1 MYSFTSSGHFLQMS
15 FWLNWTFY
23 YSKPNCLCQSFCCF
37 SFFTHVRSS
46 ISFQHTLS
54 LNFTISY
61 FLCLSDHF
69 IAKAPANLCH
79 IWRSQ
84 SKMCVCV
91 CMCAWKCVQKHTH
104 SSETT
109 GRKLYVRPAA
119 WQIGTVGTVGRLVID
134 WRGRTDFWSAA
145 CVCCRFS
152 SSSSSSSIEM

>member
-91 CMCAWKCVQKHTH
+91 CVYVCVKMCPKAHTLVGNYRPEIIRATSRLTDWDGRYCWPLGHRLTWTYRFLKRSLCMLPVQ
-104 SSETT
+104 
-109 GRKLYVRPAA
+109 
-119 WQIGTVGTVGRLVID
+119 
-134 WRGRTDFWSAA
+134 
-145 CVCCRFS
+145 
-152 SSSSSSSIEM
+152 